1 MENKEQLVKVIREWV
16 KLDNDMKVL
25 KTEMS
30 KRKKEKD
37 LLSVRLIETM
47 KQNQI
52 DEFDINDGRIMY
64 NKKTV
69 KKPITKKMLLNILT
83 TYYNE
88 DGEKAVEVNN
98 YILDHREEVIKETI
112 MRKLR
117 EPTVPL

>member
-1 MENKEQLVKVIREWV
+1 MENKEQLVKAIREWV

-69 KKPITKKMLLNILT
+69 KKPITKKMLLSILT

-112 MRKLR
+112 MRK
-117 EPTVPL
+117 

>member
-98 YILDHREEVIKETI
+98 YILDHREDVLKETI